1 MWHLSTASPLAHNDD
16 GDAGKEFAMALR
28 AAPESEI
35 EYLKTDPDLPAV
47 GVVDRTPIS
56 PAARITFAVL
66 GLLGGIAWVM
76 IAFVRGEN
84 INAVWFVVAAVC
96 TYLIAY
102 RFYARLIERKI
113 VQPRDDRATPA
124 EI

>member
-16 GDAGKEFAMALR
+16 GGAGKEFAMALR

-66 GLLGGIAWVM
+66 GLLGGIA
-76 IAFVRGEN
+76 G
-84 INAVWFVVAAVC
+84 
-96 TYLIAY
+96 
-102 RFYARLIERKI
+102 
-113 VQPRDDRATPA
+113 
-124 EI
+124 